1 MMTLNEVEARTDN
14 ILLRIGSIFDELKS
28 ASNNSP
34 EVNALTEELE
44 TLLREYTTI
53 FASLQSI
60 QEVSERLYNEACS
73 GPH

>member
-1 MMTLNEVEARTDN
+1 MMTLYEVEARTDN
-14 ILLRIGSIFDELKS
+14 ILLRIGSLCDELKS

-44 TLLREYTTI
+44 TLLREYITI

-60 QEVSERLYNEACS
+60 QEISERLYNEACS

>member
-14 ILLRIGSIFDELKS
+14 ILLRIGSLCDELKS

-60 QEVSERLYNEACS
+60 QEISERLYNEACS